1 LEHKRSSFAAA
12 AFNGKIYAAGGIVGG
27 AELGTV
33 EVFDPREGGDWSE
46 GPKLPARRWS
56 LCMAA
61 A

>member
-1 LEHKRSSFAAA
+1 
-12 AFNGKIYAAGGIVGG
+12 
-27 AELGTV
+27 V
-33 EVFDPREGGDWSE
+33 EVFDPREGGEWSE